1 MDPAAPATAVP
12 FTHRPLVA
20 GDTVGILTS
29 GGDAPG
35 MNAAVRTAVKL
46 GLSRGLRVLAVESGY
61 RGLIDGHAHAL
72 SSAEVEEIHRR
83 GGTVL
88 GSARALDFQEPA
100 GQARAQQSV
109 RALGLDA
116 LLVIGGNGSLTG
128 ARVAAGFVTARGET
142 LRVVGMPA
150 SIDND
155 IGHSAPAIG
164 VDTALNT
171 IVEACDR
178 ISDTAASHNRVFII
192 EVMGRDC
199 GYLAMASAVA
209 CGADAV
215 LFRESGRSEAELVEQ
230 IAHVVQS
237 AFARTPPK
245 PRVLVIKSE
254 GVKATV
260 EGLKQAS
267 EARLAE
273 RGLRV
278 ETRSVVLGHVVR
290 GGAPS
295 AQDRLMAGR
304 LGRAAMW
311 AAIEGQSDAMVGWQ
325 PQAGSPW
332 TSRHDPHCQVV
343 PLEEVLRET
352 RALLD
357 GSSPVMTW
365 RTRALSEVEDLM
377 HF

>member
-1 MDPAAPATAVP
+1 MEPAPAN
-12 FTHRPLVA
+12 RPLGA
-20 GDTVGILTS
+20 GDTAGILTS

-35 MNAAVRTAVKL
+35 MNAAVRSSVKL
-46 GLSRGLRVLAVESGY
+46 ALSRGLHVLGVEAGY
-61 RGLIDGHAHAL
+61 RGLIDGKARPL
-72 SSAEVEEIHRR
+72 TSADVEEIHRR

-88 GSARALDFQEPA
+88 GSARALDFVEPHGQE
-100 GQARAQQSV
+100 RAAESV
-109 RALGLDA
+109 RRLGLDA
-116 LLVIGGNGSLTG
+116 LLVVGGNGSLQG
-128 ARVAAGFVTARGET
+128 ARVAARFQTARGER
-142 LRVVGMPA
+142 LRVVGLPA

-155 IGHSAPAIG
+155 IGHTAPAIG

-178 ISDTAASHNRVFII
+178 VSDTASSHNRVFLI

-230 IAHVVQS
+230 IARVVRS
-237 AFARTPPK
+237 AFSRTPPK

-260 EGLKQAS
+260 DGLKKAS
-267 EARLAE
+267 DARLGE
-273 RGLRV
+273 LGLRV

-311 AAIEGQSDAMVGWQ
+311 AAIEGASDVMVGWQ

-332 TSRHDPHCQVV
+332 TSLHDPHCQVV
-343 PLEEVLRET
+343 PLDEVLRET
-352 RALLD
+352 AALLD
-357 GSSPVMTW
+357 GSSPVMKW
-365 RTRALSEVEDLM
+365 RTRALSEVEDLL